1 MATPAAIRRR
11 AELTANAPNP
21 TAKGNYAGSYNPTTY
36 AQYGYDA
43 TKRGATPLNTP
54 GPSIGDKVG
63 SFLKSITPGDP
74 NAGYGKTLYNIGKVT
89 VNALGSTIRNAN
101 TAAGFLNDT
110 KALRDPNLV
119 NIVSSLADFNETKRK
134 IDAGKAFIDSY
145 ESTKRANEDVRK
157 QFASGAINKKE
168 YSDAI
173 KFNSKNL
180 LISGGQVTSD
190 QAPKNMNEAIDLI
203 DGMITLGTVG
213 VYGAARAGAGAAL
226 KTVPTKTILETMANI
241 SKVNAGK
248 GVTNAT
254 KLSVYKA
261 LAPTTTSQRIGTIVD
276 NAIFNSPI
284 LKRNYDVML
293 RRMGT
298 SATNKG
304 LAKNVLAQV
313 AFYAPLR
320 RENMRFTA
328 DMIQDF
334 REQKYF
340 SDDDMMGAIP
350 SAVLTASMLLEGG
363 PIGALARNF
372 SKGGKVLKTAMYG
385 EQQLIDLVSVKL
397 QQKGMPGNL
406 VAGIYEYLN
415 TNAPRE
421 IAENGKLYLQM
432 FVGTN
437 LSKGGSQK
445 MSQVIADH
453 IEEVFVNSGKPLN
466 TVTAKEVA
474 ENIFKH
480 AHAQSLL
487 DKFNAQGL
495 KYVATKYSVQ
505 DQNNLIKKI
514 QTAINQAKAEIEKL
528 PKGSI
533 ERLEA
538 RKEIARNIVLQ
549 EAQRNVAWAQNQD
562 VVNAILKNIDNVKTT
577 GKTGIMKLI
586 NSPKAV
592 NANKLAKGV
601 DKEVKANLK
610 KMGYLITE
618 SESPAYTP
626 QISKELAENVKLRS
640 EYVPVD
646 DSLFQQ
652 AATSQPVFR
661 SIGGGLTKAGL
672 GLDDSAQL
680 AYKFIR
686 DNSAEG
692 IDNIAPGHGRKILNA
707 MQQWGEIPDNNRFAD
722 FGSLGRTG
730 RMQKRITT
738 DLRMMSNT
746 QIKDALANID
756 GLPKLTDKEISGI
769 RKAIINA
776 HAAASI
782 QTIGMADYLIAKS
795 YKYNPFYKAY
805 AKLQGAARYT
815 YNPFFAVQ
823 EAVETELLGQA
834 LVPGKTPYI
843 AGMGKI
849 FPGTKAELDDIV
861 KQIDNAGFFNDS
873 TLTSTKLGE
882 SLMATRFG
890 EGAQDVYL
898 GRVSAVITDSQKR
911 SLAGAVKG
919 IADRMGLSVDE
930 AIRTHGALIE
940 DIVRPIVQ
948 YPTKGA
954 LNSNLLKSL
963 NVAMFPSRYN
973 AKVATLAVKSLAQ
986 APPAVQLLTVSKL
999 WEMENWLKTP
1009 EGLSW
1014 QQEHSTAIQF
1024 FKWLTPVGNI
1034 QWVFDVL
1041 NAGVDTA
1048 GKVVGRT
1055 PTGNLSSIGD
1065 FGMMGGLPFG
1075 VISQILQSQGIININ
1090 APYVSPKDGEIWA
1103 RKIPESM
1110 QARVASAFMD
1120 LLGSTF
1126 TYPGATIGLTNL
1138 GLPSKSQ
1145 LLKGAAQKV
1154 SLGTS
1159 SNEWQ
1164 NKEYTPMDLSEYDK
1178 IRQEIWSNNYDVEEE
1193 KKKPAGPP
1201 TFEIPTHEMPKSI
1214 PTGKVLT
1221 KTELNELKKQQKAAK
1236 AATAK
1241 AKKDAKTSA
1250 KKAAKTKAKTT
1261 TFPARLPQ

>member
-1 MATPAAIRRR
+1 MATEADNRRM
-11 AELTANAPNP
+11 AQLVANAPLK
-21 TAKGNYAGSYNPTTY
+21 TAPKSYPGAYVPTTA
-36 AQYGYDA
+36 AQYGWDKSKA
-43 TKRGATPLNTP
+43 GFGPAVTP
-54 GPSIGDKVG
+54 GPSVGEKVG

-74 NAGYGKTLYNIGKVT
+74 NAGYGKTLLSIGKVS
-89 VNALGSTIRNAN
+89 VDALKTLHRTTS

-119 NIVSSLADFNETKRK
+119 NIASSLADFKETKRK

-203 DGMITLGTVG
+203 DGMITIGTIG
-213 VYGAARAGAGAAL
+213 TYAAARAGAGAVL

-248 GVTNAT
+248 GITNAT
-254 KLSVYKA
+254 KLNVYKA

-385 EQQLIDLVSVKL
+385 EQQLLDLTSVAL
-397 QQKGMPGNL
+397 QKKGMKGNL
-406 VAGIYEYLN
+406 ISGIYEYLN
-415 TNAPRE
+415 TAPKE
-421 IAENGKLYLQM
+421 IADNGKILLQKI
-432 FVGTN
+432 VGTN

-445 MSQVIADH
+445 MSQVIAEH
-453 IEEVFVNSGKPLN
+453 IDELFTNSGKTLDN
-466 TVTAKEVA
+466 VTAKEVA
-474 ENIFKH
+474 ENLIKH

-680 AYKFIR
+680 AYKFVR
-686 DNSAEG
+686 DNSVEN
-692 IDNIAPGHGRKILNA
+692 IDNIKDMPQGWGRKILNA

-746 QIKDALANID
+746 QIKDALANLD
-756 GLPKLTDKEISGI
+756 GLPSLTDKQIKGI
-769 RKAIINA
+769 RAGIINA

-782 QTIGMADYLIAKS
+782 QTIGMADWLIAKS
-795 YKYNPFYKAY
+795 YKFNPFYKAY

-1236 AATAK
+1236 ASAAK
-1241 AKKDAKTSA
+1241 AKAAA

>member
-1 MATPAAIRRR
+1 MATEADNRRL
-11 AELTANAPNP
+11 AQLSSKAPNKAAQP
-21 TAKGNYAGSYNPTTY
+21 NLKYTY
-36 AQYGYDA
+36 MPSTQAQYGM
-43 TKRGATPLNTP
+43 TPEAARIKPLTTP
-54 GPSIGDKVG
+54 GPSIGDRVG
-63 SFLKSITPGDP
+63 SFVRSITPGSAD
-74 NAGYGKTLYNIGKVT
+74 AGYGQNLYKFGKVAY
-89 VNALGSTIRNAN
+89 NALGSTIRNAN

-248 GVTNAT
+248 GITNAT
-254 KLSVYKA
+254 KLNVYKA

-528 PKGSI
+528 PKGSTA
-533 ERLEA
+533 RLEA
-538 RKEIARNIVLQ
+538 RKQIAKQVVLQ
-549 EAQRNVAWAQNQD
+549 EAERNVAWAQNQD
-562 VVNAILKNIDNVKTT
+562 VVNAILKKIDDVTTT
-577 GKTGIMKLI
+577 GKTGILSLI
-586 NSPKAV
+586 NAPKAV

-601 DKEVKANLK
+601 DSKVKSQLK
-610 KMGYLITE
+610 KLGYVITE
-618 SESPAYTP
+618 SDSPGYTP
-626 QISKELAENVKLRS
+626 QVSKEIAEQVSLRS
-640 EYVPVD
+640 QFVPVD
-646 DSLFQQ
+646 DQLFQQ
-652 AATSQPVFR
+652 AATSKPVFR
-661 SIGGGLTKAGL
+661 SLGAGLTRAGL

-680 AYKFIR
+680 AYKFVR
-686 DNSAEG
+686 DNSVDN
-692 IDNIAPGHGRKILNA
+692 IDNIEGMQKGWGRKILNA
-707 MQQWGEIPDNNRFAD
+707 MQQWGDIPDNNRFAD

-738 DLRMMSNT
+738 DLRMMSDS
-746 QIKDALANID
+746 QIKDALSTLD
-756 GLPKLTDKEISGI
+756 GLPKLTDKQIKGI
-769 RKAIINA
+769 RASIIKA
-776 HAAASI
+776 HADVPL
-782 QTIGMADYLIAKS
+782 QVIGIADYLIAKS
-795 YKYNPFYKAY
+795 YKYNPFYKTY

-873 TLTSTKLGE
+873 TLTSTKLGQ

-911 SLAGAVKG
+911 SLAAAVKG

-954 LNSNLLKSL
+954 LNSNLAKAM
-963 NVAMFPSRYN
+963 NIAMFPSRYN
-973 AKVATLAVKSLAQ
+973 AKVASIAVKALAQ
-986 APPAVQLLTVSKL
+986 APPAVQLLTVNKL

-1009 EGLSW
+1009 EGLIW
-1014 QQEHSTAIQF
+1014 QQEHNTAIQF

-1041 NAGVDTA
+1041 NKGVDEA
-1048 GKVVGRT
+1048 GKLAGRT

-1065 FGMMGGLPFG
+1065 FGMIGGLPFG
-1075 VISQILQSQGIININ
+1075 VISQILQSQGIISIN

-1103 RKIPESM
+1103 RRIPESM

-1159 SNEWQ
+1159 GNEWT
-1164 NKEYTPMDLSEYDK
+1164 NKEYTPMDLSAQDK
-1178 IRQEIWSNNYDVEEE
+1178 LRQEIWSNNYDVEEKAKE
-1193 KKKPAGPP
+1193 SKPPKL
-1201 TFEIPTHEMPKSI
+1201 EVPTHSMPKPI
-1214 PTGKVLT
+1214 PTGKVMS

-1236 AATAK
+1236 AAAAK
-1241 AKKDAKTSA
+1241 AKADA

-1261 TFPARLPQ
+1261 TFPSYLPQ